1 MHACG
6 QWGIVEEKLLE
17 KADHPRRQFA
27 GVGKGNRTL
36 IGIQNLW
43 QQGGFRNRFFAETNR
58 RNQRLGQATNWV
70 AIIDSALND
79 SLI

>member
-36 IGIQNLW
+36 IGIQNPW
-43 QQGGFRNRFFAETNR
+43 QQDGFRNRFFAETNR
-58 RNQRLGQATNWV
+58 RKKG
-70 AIIDSALND
+70 SAKEQTG
-79 SLI
+79 SR